1 MSATVLTISMLSR
14 LLTPLFKDLYGG
26 AKGGVKETLA
36 KLSTD
41 AGVKKLANTLIKFGK
56 VKTIWSPEDEVSL
69 SKFYYPSQISID
81 GEEKVINS
89 EQDLPPGNIVVEGIV
104 GQGKSIFMRYLACSL
119 LPTSGVKQIPLLL
132 ELRNISVKRTL
143 LDSIYNFLKS
153 VGLKDDE
160 DTFTYLASSGKIVL
174 LLDGFDEVPREC
186 VTDIIIEIDTL
197 QTLYPELKIIISSR
211 PQSDIQSLVGFKIYK
226 LVPLTPENYEPF
238 VKKLIPSAIKRTE
251 VVDALNACPGNIQGI
266 ISTPLML
273 TLVIVVYQTE
283 KEIPLSLSDFFDK
296 LFGVVFTKHDK
307 LKAGFNRQHY
317 SGLAERRLRQLF
329 DTFCFMVV
337 QNGGGRSLKPSQFNR
352 AFDGALKLTRDC
364 QCEVENFRKDIVKV
378 ACLLIEEGLDLTT
391 FLHKSILDYHAAAF
405 IKELPDIQA
414 QAFYHAA
421 TKDYSK
427 WRAVLSFLKA
437 IDQARYAKDYYL
449 FSTKKAY
456 DQLVETLESS
466 DDKKLYSYLSSLGP
480 DIGGTIYN
488 KSLVSWGPH
497 RDNLSELEEAINSHV
512 LRHVVTLFSDAQE
525 IQITRLLEAAIPD
538 DTLKLKAHKVSMQC
552 LIDEFGIDTFRR
564 ALRGFQNQTLINM
577 EEYTVIVESEVRQES
592 ILEGILGGA
601 VDPTLPN
608 KSSGKKQKT

>member
-14 LLTPLFKDLYGG
+14 LLTPVFKDLYAG
-26 AKGGVKETLA
+26 AKGGVKDTLS

-41 AGVKKLANTLIKFGK
+41 AGLKKLANTLIKFGK
-56 VKTIWSPEDEVSL
+56 VKTIWSPEDEVPL

-81 GEEKVINS
+81 HEAKVINS
-89 EQDLPPGNIVVEGIV
+89 EKDLPLGNIVVEGIV

-132 ELRNISVKRTL
+132 ELRNISIKRTL
-143 LDSIYNFLKS
+143 QDSIYNFLKA
-153 VGLKDDE
+153 VGLKGDE
-160 DTFTYLASSGKIVL
+160 ETFAYLASSGKIVL
-174 LLDGFDEVPREC
+174 LLDGFDEIPREC
-186 VTDIIIEIDTL
+186 VPDIIVEIDTL
-197 QTLYPELKIIISSR
+197 QTSYPELKIIISSR
-211 PQSDIQSLVGFKIYK
+211 PQSDIQNLVGFTIYK
-226 LVPLTPENYEPF
+226 LVPLSPENYEPF
-238 VKKLIPSAIKRTE
+238 VKKLIPSTVKRTE
-251 VVDALNACPGNIQGI
+251 VVDALNACPINIQGI

-307 LKAGFNRQHY
+307 LKAGFNRQHH

-329 DTFCFMVV
+329 DAFCFMVV
-337 QNGGGRSLKPSQFNR
+337 QNGGGRSLRPSQFNR

-364 QCEVENFRKDIVKV
+364 RCEVENFKKDIVKV

-405 IKELPDIQA
+405 VKELPDVQA

-421 TKDYSK
+421 TKDYRK
-427 WRAVLSFLKA
+427 WQAVLSFLRA

-449 FSTKKAY
+449 HSIKEPY
-456 DQLVETLESS
+456 GQLVEML
-466 DDKKLYSYLSSLGP
+466 DDPDDRKLCKYLNSLGP

-488 KSLVSWGPH
+488 RNLVSWGPH
-497 RDNLSELEEAINSHV
+497 RDNMGELEEGINSWV
-512 LRHVVTLFSDAQE
+512 LQHVVSLFNDVQD
-525 IQITRLLEAAIPD
+525 IQITRLLEKAVPD
-538 DTLKLKAHKVSMQC
+538 NSLKLTAYRVSMQC

-564 ALRGFQNQTLINM
+564 VLRSFQNETLISM
-577 EEYTVIVESEVRQES
+577 QEYRVIVDSEVRQES

-608 KSSGKKQKT
+608 KSSGRKEKR

>member
-1 MSATVLTISMLSR
+1 MSATALTISMLSR
-14 LLTPLFKDLYGG
+14 LLTPLFKDLYAG

-41 AGVKKLANTLIKFGK
+41 SGVKKLANTLIKFDK

-69 SKFYYPSQISID
+69 SKFYYPSQISIGD
-81 GEEKVINS
+81 EEKVINS
-89 EQDLPPGNIVVEGIV
+89 EQDLPSGNIVIEGIV

-132 ELRNISVKRTL
+132 ELRNISLKRTL
-143 LDSIYNFLKS
+143 QDSIYSFLKT
-153 VGLKDDE
+153 VGLKGDE
-160 DTFTYLASSGKIVL
+160 ETFNYLASSGKVVL

-197 QTLYPELKIIISSR
+197 QTLHPELKIIISSR
-211 PQSDIQSLVGFKIYK
+211 PQSDIQSLVGFQIYR
-226 LVPLTPENYEPF
+226 LVPLKPENYEPF

-251 VVDALNACPGNIQGI
+251 VVDALRACPENIQGI

-307 LKAGFNRQHY
+307 IKAGFNRQHH

-329 DTFCFMVV
+329 DAFCFMVV

-352 AFDGALKLTRDC
+352 AFDGALKLSRDC

-405 IKELPDIQA
+405 IKELPDTQA

-421 TKDYSK
+421 AKDYKK
-427 WRAVLSFLKA
+427 WQAALSFLKS
-437 IDQARYAKDYYL
+437 IDQVRYAKDYYIH
-449 FSTKKAY
+449 STKEPY
-456 DQLVETLESS
+456 DQLLQIVENP
-466 DDKKLYSYLSSLGP
+466 DDKELFKYLVNLGP
-480 DIGGTIYN
+480 DIGGTLYN
-488 KSLVSWGPH
+488 KNLVSWGPH
-497 RDNLSELEEAINSHV
+497 RDDINELEEAINSCV
-512 LRHVVTLFSDAQE
+512 LRRVVTLFADAQD
-525 IQITRLLEAAIPD
+525 IQITRILEKSVPEE
-538 DTLKLKAHKVSMQC
+538 TMKLTAHKVSIQC
-552 LIDEFGIDTFRR
+552 LIDEFGIDTFRS
-564 ALRGFQNQTLINM
+564 ALRAFLNKTLTTIK
-577 EEYTVIVESEVRQES
+577 EYRVIVDSEVRQES

-601 VDPTLPN
+601 VDPTRPI
-608 KSSGKKQKT
+608 KSSGKQKR

>member
-1 MSATVLTISMLSR
+1 MSATALTISMLSR
-14 LLTPLFKDLYGG
+14 LLTPLFKDLYAG

-41 AGVKKLANTLIKFGK
+41 SGVKKLANTLIKFDK

-69 SKFYYPSQISID
+69 SKFYYPSQISIGD
-81 GEEKVINS
+81 EEKVINS
-89 EQDLPPGNIVVEGIV
+89 EQDLPSGNIVIEGIV

-132 ELRNISVKRTL
+132 ELRNISLKRTL
-143 LDSIYNFLKS
+143 QDSIYSFLKT
-153 VGLKDDE
+153 VGLKGDE
-160 DTFTYLASSGKIVL
+160 ETFNYLASSGKVVL

-197 QTLYPELKIIISSR
+197 QTLHPELKIIISSR
-211 PQSDIQSLVGFKIYK
+211 PQSDIQSLVGFQIYR
-226 LVPLTPENYEPF
+226 LVPLKPENYEPF

-251 VVDALNACPGNIQGI
+251 VVDALRACPENIQGI

-307 LKAGFNRQHY
+307 IKAGFNRQHH

-329 DTFCFMVV
+329 DAFCFMVV

-352 AFDGALKLTRDC
+352 AFDGALKLSRDC

-405 IKELPDIQA
+405 IKELPDTLA

-421 TKDYSK
+421 AKDYKK
-427 WRAVLSFLKA
+427 WQAALSFLKS
-437 IDQARYAKDYYL
+437 IDQVRYAKDYYIH
-449 FSTKKAY
+449 STKEPY
-456 DQLVETLESS
+456 DQLLQIVENP
-466 DDKKLYSYLSSLGP
+466 DDKELFKYLVNLGP
-480 DIGGTIYN
+480 DIGGTLYN
-488 KSLVSWGPH
+488 KNLVSWGPH
-497 RDNLSELEEAINSHV
+497 RDDINELEEAINSCV
-512 LRHVVTLFSDAQE
+512 LRRVVTLFADAQD
-525 IQITRLLEAAIPD
+525 IQITRILEKSVPEE
-538 DTLKLKAHKVSMQC
+538 TMKLTAHKVSIQC
-552 LIDEFGIDTFRR
+552 LIDEFGIDTFRS
-564 ALRGFQNQTLINM
+564 ALRAFLNKTLTTIK
-577 EEYTVIVESEVRQES
+577 EYRVIVDSEVRQES

-601 VDPTLPN
+601 VDPTRPI
-608 KSSGKKQKT
+608 KSSGKQKR